1 MERDQ
6 EPEKVKA
13 RIDQAMWELLLNL
26 YRAAELAP
34 EEHEA
39 ELEELIAKA
48 QELKRSLEE
57 VFAQPSSD
65 PNEPLV

>member
-1 MERDQ
+1 MAAERSPD
-6 EPEKVKA
+6 KVKA

-34 EEHEA
+34 EEHDS

-48 QELKRSLEE
+48 QELRASLDRA
-57 VFAQPSSD
+57 FGQPHTD
-65 PNEPLV
+65 PSEKLA